1 MEKCVS
7 ALERFCEENG
17 LDIPSNLL
25 KSFKRQQR
33 AKDKGNAPAGGLSAK
48 MKEKLEAQLDEQ
60 RRQFEQ
66 EKDNLNLKC
75 NVLLQENGS
84 LAVELEQIKK
94 EKENLQEGF
103 TEYVKNNENMDNSIM
118 RTNPNDESSITL
130 NRSLLNVLEGQEIR
144 NTGDF
149 ENFLFSLQLS
159 PNEQDSVNNFWKK
172 QKKRM
177 EKERRWI
184 NKLKKIINELL
195 SNYQKLIERELPDLQ
210 EHHNVVL
217 ESLKETERKHIIA
230 FNDKI
235 LGGLFMLSRSD
246 VLMLLGTVI
255 DKINFEI

>member
-1 MEKCVS
+1 
-7 ALERFCEENG
+7 
-17 LDIPSNLL
+17 
-25 KSFKRQQR
+25 
-33 AKDKGNAPAGGLSAK
+33 

-84 LAVELEQIKK
+84 LAVELDRIKK